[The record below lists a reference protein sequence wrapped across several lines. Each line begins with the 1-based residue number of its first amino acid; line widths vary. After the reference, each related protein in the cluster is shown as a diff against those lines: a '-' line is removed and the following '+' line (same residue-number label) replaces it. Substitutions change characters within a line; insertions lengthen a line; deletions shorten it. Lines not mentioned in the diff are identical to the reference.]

1 MSNKTFLHVSVFL
14 LVLMAFFAVPSNAQ
28 AGGICGGTFIVERGE
43 TLEKIAAM
51 CGTTVSAITAAN
63 PGIGSVLTV
72 GQVIVVPGSNNAI
85 PTTPVPTQPPSNTP
99 VPGSPSGYYA
109 TYVVRSGDIFS
120 DIARRFGVSVNA
132 LWAANPSI
140 QNINLLYVG
149 QTIYIP
155 ASSGFVI
162 QPAPTE
168 ELVARSWG
176 TAPIGTA
183 YADIKLSN
191 KSKAQAYISL
201 QGTTK
206 DGTDVIRE
214 YPVGGTF
221 EVSVPAGWY
230 IYVAWVGGKKM
241 EGHFNLVGN
250 ANISITLY
258 KDKVVVDD

>member
-1 MSNKTFLHVSVFL
+1 MRNKAFVHGLIFSL
-14 LVLMAFFAVPSNAQ
+14 LLMAFLAVPSNAY
-28 AGGICGGTFIVERGE
+28 AGGVCGGTFTIEYAE

-51 CGTTVSAITAAN
+51 CGTTVSAIVAAN
-63 PGIGSVLTV
+63 PGMGTVLTV
-72 GQVIVVPGSNNAI
+72 GQVIVVPGSGSTI
-85 PTTPVPTQPPSNTP
+85 PNTPVPTQPPSSTA
-99 VPGSPSGYYA
+99 VPPSGTYA
-109 TYVVRSGDIFS
+109 TYIVQSGDTFS
-120 DIARRFGVSVNA
+120 NIAARFGVSVNT

-155 ASSGFVI
+155 GSSGGIVI
-162 QPAPTE
+162 QPVPTQ
-168 ELVARSWG
+168 ELIARSWG
-176 TAPIGTA
+176 VAPSGTA
-183 YADIKLSN
+183 RADVKLSN

-214 YPVGGTF
+214 YPVDGTF
-221 EVSVPAGWY
+221 EVSIPAGWY

-241 EGHFNLVGN
+241 EGQFNLVGN

-258 KDKVVVDD
+258 KDKVVVND